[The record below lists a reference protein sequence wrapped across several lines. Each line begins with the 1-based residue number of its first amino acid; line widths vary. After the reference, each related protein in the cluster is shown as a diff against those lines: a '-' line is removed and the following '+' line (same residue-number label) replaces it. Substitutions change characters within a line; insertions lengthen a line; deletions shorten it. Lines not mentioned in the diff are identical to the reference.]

1 MIRNLQKVLETS
13 EKYSQERNR
22 VPQQNAIADEKNKNS
37 VDWPNTRMEEKEQKS
52 VNLKI
57 EQQKLPN
64 LNKRELK
71 IK

>member
-1 MIRNLQKVLETS
+1 M
-13 EKYSQERNR
+13 
-22 VPQQNAIADEKNKNS
+22 PQQNAIADEKNKNS
-37 VDWPNTRMEEKEQKS
+37 VDWPDIRMEEKEQKS

-57 EQQKLPN
+57 EQQKQQKLPN

>member
-1 MIRNLQKVLETS
+1 M
-13 EKYSQERNR
+13 
-22 VPQQNAIADEKNKNS
+22 PQQNAIADEKNKNS